1 LQRKNKTYFSD
12 SFVEFIVKS
21 SGGFLSSSELDKLF
35 NSFQNEAEKYNFN
48 VSAENNLRRIIESS
62 FDKITFIREALYYSH
77 HTEILFALVCSGNYL
92 TDIVV
97 RNPEYLHQLFDA
109 RYLSAVVQE
118 KSIRKELTALS
129 SRYKKFET
137 VVKMLK
143 LYKRRMILK
152 IGLNDILGNHTL
164 EETVAQLSA
173 LAKETLSFLFQFIY
187 ERTLEK
193 YQIGSTN
200 HSYALASLGKLGGN
214 ELNYSSDTDLILFF
228 NKHGKT
234 GKAKKD
240 YFELLNETA
249 QKFIQTASEPTGEG
263 YLYRIDFRLRPD
275 GKNSP
280 LAKTL
285 TDYISYY
292 ETRAEEWERQML
304 IKLNFLGGS
313 QKLFDKFKNFTEHF
327 VYPLSLKSSP
337 QAEIGKMKRNIERKL
352 SDESNVKL
360 FSGGIRDVEFSVQ
373 ALQLLNGGRIPQLRS
388 GNTID
393 AIKALKAFNLL
404 SDRESNIFTNAY
416 KFYRKIEHYR
426 QLLNDTQTHDLP
438 EDGEQ
443 LKSLSIYLGFNDVDN
458 FLSALSEHR
467 KNVRA
472 IFESIVGAEV
482 TKEENQ
488 FDKINFTNKPKAKK
502 NLAFLRSGIDLSG
515 VKKFDRRTSKKFEA
529 IEPTLFEFLL
539 NARFPD
545 IALDNFTKVIGA
557 SPKAEFWFNEF
568 ANKDFFNTI
577 LKLFCI
583 SQKVVETLLAAPQ
596 LGETLITRKAFI
608 SNFENEFEN
617 TNVTELRFI
626 LSVQFSLKLINHS
639 QLSQILSKFI
649 DYKIQTLS
657 KNLSG
662 KYFIAAMGSYGAREM
677 GLESDIDLIFAVD
690 KISDNEKTQKEF
702 QTFLD
707 DLKTELFPFEIDCR
721 LRPEGNRSPLA
732 VEVKRYEEYFAN
744 RARIWEFQ
752 SFLKFRFV
760 CGNERLFEKTRNSFF
775 GELTQLNVTEAKKE
789 ALAMRKKLIAHP
801 AFGAPALN
809 VKKSSGAALDIEFI
823 IFFAVLQLGKKAV
836 KLNKQGTT
844 EKISLLFEAN
854 IFDKQ
859 TSETLSES
867 FSFFKT
873 IEFALQNLFSLRT
886 PTLPNDIVKLSELAE
901 FFEFESTLDFKNT
914 VSQNTQAV
922 KNIFAIFT

>member
-1 LQRKNKTYFSD
+1 
-12 SFVEFIVKS
+12 
-21 SGGFLSSSELDKLF
+21 LF
-35 NSFQNEAEKYNFN
+35 CAFQNEADKYNFN

-77 HTEILFALVCSGNYL
+77 HAEILFALVCSGNYL
-92 TDIVV
+92 TDVVV

-109 RYLSAVVQE
+109 RYLGETIEE
-118 KSIRKELTALS
+118 KSIRKEIIALS

-173 LAKETLSFLFQFIY
+173 LAKETLFFLFQFIY

-193 YQIGSTN
+193 YQIESTT

-214 ELNYSSDTDLILFF
+214 ELNYSSDADLILFF
-228 NKHGKT
+228 DKQGKT

-240 YFELLNETA
+240 YFELLSETA

-285 TDYISYY
+285 ADYISYY
-292 ETRAEEWERQML
+292 ETRAEEWERQAL
-304 IKLNFLGGS
+304 IKLNFLGGN
-313 QKLFDKFKNFTEHF
+313 QKLFDRFKNFTERF
-327 VYPLSLKSSP
+327 VYPLSLKTSP
-337 QAEIGKMKRNIERKL
+337 QTEIRKMKRNIERKL
-352 SDESNVKL
+352 LGESNVKL

-373 ALQLLNGGRIPQLRS
+373 ALQLLNGGKIPNLRS
-388 GNTID
+388 GNTLY
-393 AIKALKAFNLL
+393 AIKALNAVNLL
-404 SDRESNIFTNAY
+404 SDKEANVFINAY
-416 KFYRKIEHYR
+416 KFFRKIEHYR

-438 EDGEQ
+438 EDREQ
-443 LKSLSIYLGFNDVDN
+443 LKSLSIYLGFNDVDK

-472 IFESIVGAEV
+472 IFESIVGEEI

-488 FDKINFTNKPKAKK
+488 FDKINFADKPKAKK
-502 NLAFLRSGIDLSG
+502 NLAFLRGGIDLSG
-515 VKKFDRRTSKKFEA
+515 VKKFDGRTSQKFEK
-529 IEPTLFEFLL
+529 IEPYLIEFLL
-539 NARFPD
+539 EVRSPD
-545 IALDNFTKVIGA
+545 PALDNLTKVIAA
-557 SPKAEFWFNEF
+557 SPKAEFWFSEF
-568 ANKDFFNTI
+568 ANKDFFKKI
-577 LKLFCI
+577 LTLFCI

-596 LGETLITRKAFI
+596 LGETLITRRAFI
-608 SNFENEFEN
+608 TDLEKEFKFLSSI
-617 TNVTELRFI
+617 ELRFI

-639 QLSQILSKFI
+639 QLSLTLSKFI
-649 DYKIQTLS
+649 DYKIQALS
-657 KNLSG
+657 ENLSG
-662 KYFIAAMGSYGAREM
+662 DYFIAAMGSYGAREM
-677 GLESDIDLIFAVD
+677 GLESDVDLIFAVD
-690 KISDNEKTQKEF
+690 EISNEEKTQKEF
-702 QTFLD
+702 QILLD
-707 DLKTELFPFEIDCR
+707 KLKTELFPFEIDCR

-732 VEVKRYEEYFAN
+732 VEVKRYEEYFAG

-760 CGNERLFEKTRNSFF
+760 CGNERLFKRTRNSFF
-775 GELTQLNVTEAKKE
+775 SELTKLNAADAKKE
-789 ALAMRKKLIAHP
+789 ALAMRKKLIAQT
-801 AFGAPALN
+801 AFGAPAFN

-823 IFFAVLQLGKKAV
+823 VFFAVLQLGKKAV
-836 KLNKQGTT
+836 ELNKQGTT
-844 EKISLLFEAN
+844 EKISLLFEADV
-854 IFDKQ
+854 FDKQ
-859 TSETLSES
+859 TSETLSEC

-873 IEFALQNLFSLRT
+873 IEFAVQNLFSLRT

-901 FFEFESTLDFKNT
+901 HFDFESTSDFKNT
-914 VSQNTQAV
+914 VSKNALAV
-922 KNIFAIFT
+922 KKIFETFT